1 MNETV
6 FESSSSFVNRPE
18 EFGEITGSSAVG
30 GFAASSAVP
39 AGSWPPG
46 IVPEIQSGFN
56 EPIRRSPS
64 IYQCWKQQCRTYYL
78 YFLCNHLDVPESS

>member
-56 EPIRRSPS
+56 EPIGRSPS
-64 IYQCWKQQCRTYYL
+64 ISVLETAM
-78 YFLCNHLDVPESS
+78 